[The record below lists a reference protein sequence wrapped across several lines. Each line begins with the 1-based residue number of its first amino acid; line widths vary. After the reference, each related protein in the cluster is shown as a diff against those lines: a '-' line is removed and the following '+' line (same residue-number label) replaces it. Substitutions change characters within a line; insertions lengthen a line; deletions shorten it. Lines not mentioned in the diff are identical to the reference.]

1 MRAEVPASEY
11 AETGARRRSPP
22 APRAPA
28 RAFCNERNADRCQ
41 RRANGRYSSSSSS
54 GVPCCTP
61 ATFANSEPMG
71 NDEHLTPAARL
82 LLETPDEVIM
92 IIACALDSPV
102 DLLRLG
108 MACRRF
114 RVRLWSVASRTDD
127 EGSSGGA
134 WVSGTNLEPLS
145 TVAEAARRWV
155 RARPKQQQDWVPMRP
170 GDSRLSLMYELT
182 RLAEDPQFSH
192 KLSTRA
198 VISKCQIAD
207 LSDIWKLRS
216 TAGGGA
222 PLATYLRAAA
232 ETKKP
237 SWSVKPAV
245 RHKADLN
252 AEAASGALLQ
262 QVGNASGP
270 VASHLNLV
278 IGDPGPG
285 SPDHLNSSNAC
296 DALCAPVMRAGC
308 HYIQFTVDQVPAE
321 LPVTR
326 TTRPEAWVGV
336 IRPGWED
343 RLFGHSYKGRC
354 FYRTDTGRKVPS
366 AEDGAIGSYWE
377 GMQPTE
383 NGDRVGLL
391 LNVDTGTLTVY
402 RNDVYLGVVATG
414 LTKQFRWAVR
424 IHGMTT
430 TVRVDSAQ
438 VPP

>member
-1 MRAEVPASEY
+1 MWWATR
-11 AETGARRRSPP
+11 
-22 APRAPA
+22 
-28 RAFCNERNADRCQ
+28 
-41 RRANGRYSSSSSS
+41 
-54 GVPCCTP
+54 PCS
-61 ATFANSEPMG
+61 AVRQAMG
-71 NDEHLTPAARL
+71 DDEQLTPAARL

-92 IIACALDSPV
+92 GIACALDSPV

-108 MACRRF
+108 VACRRF
-114 RVRLWSVASRTDD
+114 RVRLWSVASRKDKED
-127 EGSSGGA
+127 SSVGA
-134 WVSGTNLEPLS
+134 MSVADPEPLS
-145 TVAEAARRWV
+145 TIAEAARRWV
-155 RARPKQQQDWVPMRP
+155 LARPKQQQDWVPMRP

-182 RLAEDPQFSH
+182 RLAEAPQFSH
-192 KLSTRA
+192 ALSTRV
-198 VISKCQIAD
+198 VISTSQIAD
-207 LSDIWKLRS
+207 I
-216 TAGGGA
+216 GGGA
-222 PLATYLRAAA
+222 PLATYLRATAK
-232 ETKKP
+232 TK
-237 SWSVKPAV
+237 SVKPAV
-245 RHKADLN
+245 RHL
-252 AEAASGALLQ
+252 AEAKVKAANAALLQ
-262 QVGNASGP
+262 QVGEACGP

-278 IGDPGPG
+278 GPTRKRLG
-285 SPDHLNSSNAC
+285 PSDHLNRSNVR
-296 DALCAPVMRAGC
+296 DALCAPVMRAGR

-366 AEDGAIGSYWE
+366 AQDGAFPAAIGSYWE
-377 GMQPTE
+377 GMHPAE

-391 LNVDTGTLTVY
+391 LDVDAGALTVY

-424 IHGMTT
+424 IHSTTT